1 MIPVISLLTIFGL
14 YVGVVQQPLT
24 ASVAFTT
31 STLTLTLKR
40 NLGLVAF
47 ITRNVTEA
55 LVSLERLDKYFS
67 STEPLVQF
75 PVGPLKI
82 QSATFRRSRKELS
95 FRLRDISID
104 FIDGG
109 LHIVSGRSGSGKTS
123 LLLAIL
129 GELALETGTVTR
141 PSDVAFASQT
151 PWLQNKTI
159 RENIVFNSPFEKARY
174 DRVVE
179 ACCLSQDLEELPS
192 SDQTEVGQ
200 DGTVL
205 SGGQKSRIALARA
218 LYSKAPLLLLDD
230 VFSTLDTKTTAAV
243 WKLCFCSDMLKGRTV
258 VLVTQIPWLA
268 PQADLAIT
276 VEDGMVKA
284 VEQHLGVIRKPVR
297 PESVDMEESSEGDTA
312 EARIAADGKQPQ
324 PADTRNDIASE
335 MRASGGVTRFTS
347 RDKNKFPSS
356 PSLGTQFSLH
366 ALTTPDSP
374 PLHASLWRH
383 PSSQR
388 CSLADCSRQRPG
400 SRNDILALDM
410 GGCL

>member
-1 MIPVISLLTIFGL
+1 
-14 YVGVVQQPLT
+14 
-24 ASVAFTT
+24 
-31 STLTLTLKR
+31 
-40 NLGLVAF
+40 VAF

-75 PVGPLKI
+75 PVGPLGI
-82 QSATFRRSRKELS
+82 QGATFRRSRKETS

-109 LHIVSGRSGSGKTS
+109 LTMVSGKSGSGKTS

-129 GELALETGTVTR
+129 GELALESGTVTR

-174 DRVVE
+174 DRVIE
-179 ACCLSQDLEELPS
+179 ACCLSPDLEELPS

-218 LYSKAPLLLLDD
+218 LYSKASLLLLDD

-276 VEDGMVKA
+276 MEDGMVKA

-297 PESVDMEESSEGDTA
+297 PESVADIEESSDSDTA
-312 EARIAADGKQPQ
+312 EGRPADGKQPQ
-324 PADTRNDIASE
+324 PAGNRNDIASE
-335 MRASGGVTRFTS
+335 MKASGGVTRFTS
-347 RDKNKFPSS
+347 RDEHS
-356 PSLGTQFSLH
+356 PFVAAPRYPILFLH
-366 ALTTPDSP
+366 ALTAPDSL

-388 CSLADCSRQRPG
+388 CSLANCSRQCPG
-400 SRNDILALDM
+400 SCNDILARDM